1 MQPITTRKLIAAALA
16 TALTAFAIPGF
27 SQADNAPSPEL
38 RAQHMAQR
46 ADHHATSPSE
56 RQAKMQQRHAE
67 RQAALKTTLG
77 ITAEQEAAWNAYVAR
92 TGPESYT
99 ERHAQREDWAK
110 LTTPERLDKMQAHQ
124 AERAAAMT
132 RKIDATRSLYS
143 ALTPE
148 QQKRFDTQAQAHFQR
163 AGMHGKHRGAHHE
176 SMGPRS

>member
-1 MQPITTRKLIAAALA
+1 MQPTTTRKLIAATLA
-16 TALTAFAIPGF
+16 ASLTSFAVLSFAQTTA
-27 SQADNAPSPEL
+27 APSPEL

-46 ADHHATSPSE
+46 ADHHATNPSE

-77 ITAEQEAAWNAYVAR
+77 ITAEQEPAWNAYVAR
-92 TGPESYT
+92 TGPEFRAD
-99 ERHAQREDWAK
+99 RHAQREDLAK

-124 AERAAAMT
+124 AERTAAMT

-148 QQKRFDTQAQAHFQR
+148 QQKRFDTQALTHFQR
-163 AGMHGKHRGAHHE
+163 AGMHGKHSGAHHG
-176 SMGPRS
+176 SAGPRS

>member
-1 MQPITTRKLIAAALA
+1 MQSTTTRKLIAATLA
-16 TALTAFAIPGF
+16 ASLTSFAVLSFAQTA
-27 SQADNAPSPEL
+27 SAPSPEL

-46 ADHHATSPSE
+46 ADQQATPPSE

-67 RQAALKTTLG
+67 RQAALKTALG
-77 ITAEQEAAWNAYVAR
+77 ITAEQEPAWNAYVTR
-92 TGPESYT
+92 TGPESKGKG
-99 ERHAQREDWAK
+99 ERHAKREDMAK

-132 RKIDATRSLYS
+132 RRIDATRSLYS

-148 QQKRFDTQAQAHFQR
+148 QQKRFDTQAHFQR